1 INPFPVP
8 RDLPQD
14 PVELAMFGLR
24 HMEPDLSARVTIY
37 QAPCA
42 APHAARLPAQRFL
55 CPKTQQVQQIP
66 PSPTS

>member
-1 INPFPVP
+1 INPFSVP

-37 QAPCA
+37 QALCA
-42 APHAARLPAQRFL
+42 APPAHLLPQRFL